1 MILNLA
7 TMDVALGRWNWR
19 DPTESKPHKS
29 TASEIENG
37 HDPLSQISPHQPP
50 RPLGRHCHS
59 AEDADPT
66 ILQGAQNPVHRPS
79 VDGTYR

>member
-1 MILNLA
+1 
-7 TMDVALGRWNWR
+7 MDVAREMEL

-37 HDPLSQISPHQPP
+37 HDPTLSPW
-50 RPLGRHCHS
+50 PLGSHCHS

-66 ILQGAQNPVHRPS
+66 ILQGALESSAQTVGWWYVSIGTVVTRRPQ
-79 VDGTYR
+79 